1 MSEEI
6 KKMMSANMDNMG
18 IDELQTM
25 LEMLQGVDTE
35 QLTDEERAQ
44 IESKIEEIK
53 SRLEKSASVE

>member
-1 MSEEI
+1 MSENI
-6 KKMMSANMDNMG
+6 TKILSTNVSNVG
-18 IDELQTM
+18 IDECQQM
-25 LEMLQGVDTE
+25 LEALQGVDLG